1 MAWYDKQS
9 LSEITY
15 FVKGGRLPLLSFNE
29 FSKKSAIALL
39 PYTFR
44 EMVFI
49 SQNLNHVHK
58 MHFFHE
64 LLIFVWLILIDILL
78 KLVSHHIREM
88 LHIATPKDTNDDV
101 KAKREIFLTVSDVD
115 VEEYYLFFECTVTHS
130 SSIIWNFP
138 QFQGYISLTLW
149 SIKQLLH
156 MHLLRCELQQI
167 YKETSLLF
175 SPNIFLFL
183 TPYFGDAYCLM
194 YEKSNWLVYIF
205 VF

>member
-15 FVKGGRLPLLSFNE
+15 FVKGGRLPLLSFSE
-29 FSKKSAIALL
+29 FGKKSAIALL

-44 EMVFI
+44 KMVFI

-58 MHFFHE
+58 MHYFHE
-64 LLIFVWLILIDILL
+64 LLTFVWLILIDILL
-78 KLVSHHIREM
+78 KLISHHIQEM
-88 LHIATPKDTNDDV
+88 LHIATPKETNDEV
-101 KAKREIFLTVSDVD
+101 KAKREIFLPVSDVD
-115 VEEYYLFFECTVTHS
+115 VEEYNFFFECTVTHS

-138 QFQGYISLTLW
+138 QFQGYISLKLW

-167 YKETSLLF
+167 YKEISLLF
-175 SPNIFLFL
+175 PSNIFLFL
-183 TPYFGDAYCLM
+183 TPYFGDEYCLM
-194 YEKSNWLVYIF
+194 YEKSN
-205 VF
+205 